1 MLTRAS
7 RVKEFIDQE
16 GTVRVL
22 AGLVAAAMMTT
33 VVTVAPAWA
42 RIVRMKTVVTLT
54 DRSDPAIKAAVR
66 EAFDTSMR
74 GAIAMG
80 FVRIRVDAIEVLQ
93 GTVVLATV
101 ATDGDDDD
109 DEAPENTRDQ

>member
-7 RVKEFIDQE
+7 RLTGIHRLE

-22 AGLVAAAMMTT
+22 AGLVAAVMMTT

-66 EAFDTSMR
+66 EAFDTSLH

-80 FVRIRVDAIEVLQ
+80 FSRILVGAIQVLQ

-101 ATDGDDDD
+101 ATDGNDDD